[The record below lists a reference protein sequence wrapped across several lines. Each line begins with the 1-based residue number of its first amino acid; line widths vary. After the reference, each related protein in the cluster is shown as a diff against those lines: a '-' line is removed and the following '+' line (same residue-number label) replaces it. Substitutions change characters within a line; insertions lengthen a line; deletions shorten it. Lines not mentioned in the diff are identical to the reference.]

1 MLIYKALIPLAH
13 SRMEKPVNTI
23 KKVKTLRKHPL
34 IELLR
39 NNKGNARTLILM
51 EPLWGI
57 PYNLIAPF
65 ATLYMYTQGITDVQI
80 GLILSIAMFVQV
92 FFSFFGGIL
101 TDKLGRKYTTMMGDF
116 FGWSVACLIWAISDN
131 FWLFLIAVLFNSFE
145 QINQT
150 AWFCLLIEDAEPKD
164 LLGIYTWANIGGLVA
179 IFFAPISGLF
189 ISSFTVVPVVRV
201 LYLVFAVNMLIKV
214 IITYKHCNETRQ
226 GKVRIAE
233 TKNTSVLKLLY
244 EYKDLIPKV
253 LKDKEIM
260 KVLIVCV
267 ILHITNLVSTN
278 FFSLYVTQRLGIADR
293 YLAFFPILNAA
304 VMLIFMIGIQHRL
317 ESVKFRIPMWS
328 GLVLYAGCSILLIL
342 TPKGSISLIILYV
355 IVSAVA
361 NALVMPRKDTLL
373 QLYINPK
380 ERARINALIMTFTIA
395 FATPFGYLA
404 GWLSSFD
411 RRLPFVFTVSVF
423 IIAIIIIGS
432 IRDPEF
438 KDENMEIDD
447 QVGYGA

>member
-1 MLIYKALIPLAH
+1 
-13 SRMEKPVNTI
+13 MEKPVNT
-23 KKVKTLRKHPL
+23 VKTLRKHPL

-39 NNKGNARTLILM
+39 HNKGNARTLIFM

-92 FFSFFGGIL
+92 LFSFFGGIL

-164 LLGIYTWANIGGLVA
+164 LLGIYTWVNIGGLVA
-179 IFFAPISGLF
+179 IFFAPISGLL
-189 ISSFTVVPVVRV
+189 ISSFTVIPVVRV
-201 LYLVFAVNMLIKV
+201 LYLVFAINMMIKV

-226 GKVRIAE
+226 GKIRKAE
-233 TKNTSVLKLLY
+233 TKNTSVVKLLY

-253 LKDKEIM
+253 LKNKEIM

-304 VMLIFMIGIQHRL
+304 VMLIFMVGVQHRL
-317 ESVKFRIPMWS
+317 ETVKFRIPMWS

-342 TPKGSISLIILYV
+342 TPKERISLVILYV
-355 IVSAVA
+355 IVAAVA

-373 QLYINPK
+373 QLNINPK
-380 ERARINALIMTFTIA
+380 ERARINALIMSFTIA
-395 FATPFGYLA
+395 FASPFGYLA

-411 RRLPFVFTVSVF
+411 RRLPFVFTFSIF
-423 IIAIIIIGS
+423 IVAILIIGS

-438 KDENMEIDD
+438 TKKNTEMDVHVDS
-447 QVGYGA
+447 GACD